1 MNARPAPADQ
11 RALSQA
17 YLQKVFADRPRLE
30 DVANALLQQGLN
42 ERFASQALRAANLA
56 IGQPI
61 KDSTGGYTQIRSAA
75 DALIERVMRGE
86 AVHYAPDRHVVLNV
100 SGTIPKA
107 LSSAMTINDL
117 AQLINQTGPLL
128 VARFQQRLAD
138 YWSEPATLVDPLSSR
153 WRSVSKHLNLCL
165 KKAPQVPPLSTEQSR
180 RVLGDLYPS
189 REERDTFAGRDQ
201 YQVFLVHAV
210 SGSGPGEWLTLL
222 LLKRRWLGSDAYY
235 LYNPGGSLLS
245 LDSLNNVPPLLAR
258 YMSDHRCGETIRWA
272 LFEPDGDVF
281 DRLAQTL
288 LEKQLRDL
296 AQVSWSTF
304 PSVDYY
310 KQLFNTLTAPD
321 TWFSAPDSPYAELD
335 ESRLPAWLQGAK
347 PELRRHYSQW
357 LDKLAEVERASAN
370 TDYLEGVDTIGVY
383 TRKALQK
390 QMAQD
395 HPLELL
401 INPDDYAVAIT
412 RTQAGTVGWT
422 QTTER
427 SLTEWALDNP
437 FASSYAHAEIK
448 NLKEPG
454 YVPDWWLTTDY
465 LKTLIERVDIGRHYP
480 AFLEQAL
487 IDESA
492 EMRRRRQ
499 LFQDHARVQLPLLAL
514 EHLLRGQ
521 AGFTWEGFK
530 TLRALLHPETA
541 KELVSER
548 RPVVA
553 RPLAF
558 RLHAGARAR
567 VAANMFL
574 IGSANAA
581 NSPHIL
587 YCPGG
592 PQILKAFASRQG
604 MLDAVAQ
611 TGAPLNIAVLNS
623 LDEPSRAL
631 FGNGGFLKPHTQ
643 RQLPGDEYSPPTASS
658 PVLLSDEQVAGDF
671 LQHVFKENA
680 KALVAKA
687 RQQAVSTQAQRW
699 AAFRND
705 LWQVFN
711 AVLPLLRGPL
721 ATTGWLVQLMRGTQ
735 TLVAG
740 QAQDTA
746 AASAEFISS
755 LAGLLLH
762 HVATLDE
769 RLGIAPAK
777 PRRVSTEIG
786 AVPARNTLQLEGGAL
801 MRAVPPKEI
810 SPMYT
815 PSWSSATATLS
826 KSQRENLATFRWRAE
841 NALPFQRSPVQP
853 GFVETKGPTKGLY
866 RVFTREQRYYL
877 HAHIDWEL
885 YPVTA
890 VEDGYRVIDI
900 HQHTRLGPWVK
911 SDGNGVWSFDLRLRL
926 LGGMRRSKQLPS
938 RDNIRNRNK
947 TLDEDYQRAQTELGE
962 SERRLETAFNLYSA
976 IRDKPEHPRFDYSF
990 QQYER
995 AQQDQERCQVTL
1007 LEALKRKHENQPI
1020 HPFETQL
1027 IAQLDD
1033 MVSNLRQQIA
1043 LQVIARNAARASKE
1057 VFEGWINDLASTDD
1071 PVVQQAHRAIFD
1083 HTNTAAR
1090 FNRQLLELS
1099 LKEQARLRELSSVPS
1114 YDPAVHLPDEMA
1126 KAIGTPMNWRIKLI
1140 ENYQILMLKRPPI
1153 GAEYENYGP
1162 LSKTLDLLIREVV
1175 THDNLLA
1182 TDELPR
1188 DERIELLGEVINQYT
1203 AIQDRLDFVGAP
1215 SSDLFDLNVFE
1226 QLERLITDV
1235 HEEAEQAQAQLLK
1248 EQAREPVAKA
1258 PTRRPSG
1265 SRQRLIVTHSKQVFR
1280 GQVRERTPEQ
1290 DADIVD
1296 VEEPID
1302 HQRLGTFKASEEAGV
1317 WEEIRTE
1324 APRSHPPAR
1333 SVKSLMGD
1341 ADILLERARDAI
1353 NEAGRIA
1360 LASNSPITVEE
1371 ELTRVAANAREKAS
1385 KLRQAID
1392 QRGKP
1397 ANAREASLLNDLETT
1412 ATALTE
1418 EGRLLRIEI
1427 IKRNPPEASRIQ
1439 YLKEQGEIEIVK
1451 IEGRVKL
1458 RRDDDYLQ
1466 EYLIRDNNRTPLAY
1480 AHFHYRTEQAPLAQF
1495 TAGHLKRI
1503 DQRYVGFVSRE
1514 GQPAQYLL
1522 QVHRSVIGSRLA
1534 EALFFGVTRS
1544 MPRAGRGKY
1553 W

>member
-1 MNARPAPADQ
+1 MNAHPAPADQ
-11 RALSQA
+11 RVLSQA

-42 ERFASQALRAANLA
+42 QRFASQALRAANLA

-75 DALIERVMRGE
+75 DALIKRVMRGE

-165 KKAPQVPPLSTEQSR
+165 KKAPQVPPLSIEHSR
-180 RVLGDLYPS
+180 RVLGDLYPT
-189 REERDTFAGRDQ
+189 REERDTAAGPDQ
-201 YQVFLVHAV
+201 YPVFLIHAV
-210 SGSGPGEWLTLL
+210 SGPGPGEWLTLL
-222 LLKRRWLGSDAYY
+222 LLKRRWQGREAYY
-235 LYNPGGSLLS
+235 LYSPDGSLLS
-245 LDSLNNVPPLLAR
+245 LDSLNNVAPLLPR
-258 YMSDHRCGETIRWA
+258 YMSDHRSGEGIRWA
-272 LFEPDGDVF
+272 VFEPDGDVF

-288 LEKQLRDL
+288 LEKQLRDV
-296 AQVSWSTF
+296 AQISWSSF
-304 PSVDYY
+304 PSVGYY

-321 TWFSAPDSPYAELD
+321 AWFSPPDSPHAELD
-335 ESRLPAWLQGAK
+335 ESRLPAWLQGAR
-347 PELRRHYSQW
+347 PELRRIYSQW
-357 LDKLAEVERASAN
+357 LDKLAEVERASAGA
-370 TDYLEGVDTIGVY
+370 DYLDGVDTISVY

-390 QMAQD
+390 QMARDYPQ
-395 HPLELL
+395 EVA

-412 RTQAGTVGWT
+412 RTQGGTVGWT
-422 QTTER
+422 HITER

-437 FASSYAHAEIK
+437 FTSSYAHAEIK

-465 LKTLIERVDIGRHYP
+465 LKTLIEQVDIGQHYP
-480 AFLEQAL
+480 AFLEQTL
-487 IDESA
+487 TGDSTDV
-492 EMRRRRQ
+492 RRRQ
-499 LFQDHARVQLPLLAL
+499 QLFHDHARVQLPLLAL
-514 EHLLRGQ
+514 EHLLRGR
-521 AGFTWEGFK
+521 AGFTWESFK
-530 TLRALLHPETA
+530 TLRALLDPQTA
-541 KELVSER
+541 AQRVSDH

-558 RLHAGARAR
+558 LLHAGARAR

-574 IGSANAA
+574 IGAANAA

-587 YCPGG
+587 YRPGG
-592 PQILKAFASRQG
+592 PQILQAFASRQG
-604 MLDAVAQ
+604 VLDAIAQ
-611 TGAPLNIAVLNS
+611 TGTPLNIAVLNS
-623 LDEPSRAL
+623 LDEPSRVL
-631 FGNGGFLKPHTQ
+631 FGNGGFLSPHTQ
-643 RQLPGDEYSPPTASS
+643 RQLQGDEHSPSTASS
-658 PVLLSDEQVAGDF
+658 PALLSDEQVAGDF

-711 AVLPLLRGPL
+711 TVLPLLRGPL
-721 ATTGWLVQLMRGTQ
+721 ATTGWLVQLMRSTQ
-735 TLVAG
+735 ALVSG
-740 QAQDTA
+740 QAQDA
-746 AASAEFISS
+746 AATSAEFISS

-777 PRRVSTEIG
+777 PHRVSAEIG
-786 AVPARNTLQLEGGAL
+786 AVPAHNTLQLEGSAL

-810 SPMYT
+810 SPICT

-841 NALPFQRSPVQP
+841 NAMAFQRNPVQP
-853 GFVETKGPTKGLY
+853 AFVETKGPTKGLY

-877 HAHIDWEL
+877 HAHIDKEL

-890 VEDGYRVIDI
+890 VEDGFRVIDI
-900 HQHTRLGPWVK
+900 HQHARLGPWVK

-926 LGGMRRSKQLPS
+926 LGGMRRSRQLPS
-938 RDNIRNRNK
+938 RADIQRRNQM
-947 TLDEDYQRAQTELGE
+947 LDQDYQRARAELVQ
-962 SERRLETAFNLYSA
+962 SERSLEAAFKVYSA
-976 IRDKPEHPRFDYSF
+976 IRDNPEHPRFGYGF
-990 QQYER
+990 QRYEQ
-995 AQQDQERCQVTL
+995 AQQEQERCQVTL

-1020 HPFETQL
+1020 NQFNTEL
-1027 IAQLDD
+1027 IEQLDD

-1057 VFEGWINDLASTDD
+1057 VFEGWINDLAATDD
-1071 PVVQQAHRAIFD
+1071 AIVLPSHQAIFE

-1099 LKEQARLRELSSVPS
+1099 LKEQARLHERSSIPS
-1114 YDPAVHLPDEMA
+1114 YDPAAYPPDEMA
-1126 KAIGTPMNWRIKLI
+1126 KMIGTPMNWRTKLI

-1153 GAEYENYGP
+1153 GAEYENYDP
-1162 LSKTLDLLIREVV
+1162 LSKTLDLLIREVL
-1175 THDNLLA
+1175 THGNLLA
-1182 TDELPR
+1182 ADELPR
-1188 DERIELLGEVINQYT
+1188 DKRIELLGEVIKQYT

-1235 HEEAEQAQAQLLK
+1235 REEAEQAQAQLLK
-1248 EQAREPVAKA
+1248 EQAQEPTAKA

-1265 SRQRLIVTHSKQVFR
+1265 SRQRLIVTRNKQVFR

-1302 HQRLGTFKASEEAGV
+1302 HQRLGTFKASEETGV
-1317 WEEIRTE
+1317 WEEICAQ
-1324 APRSHPPAR
+1324 APRPHAPAR

-1371 ELTRVAANAREKAS
+1371 ELTRIAANAREKAS

-1397 ANAREASLLNDLETT
+1397 ASAREASQLNDLETT

-1427 IKRNPPEASRIQ
+1427 IKRNPPQASRIQ

-1458 RRDDDYLQ
+1458 RRDGDYLQ
-1466 EYLIRDNNRTPLAY
+1466 EYLIRDNDRTPLAY
-1480 AHFHYRTEQAPLAQF
+1480 AHFHYRTEQAPLAEF
-1495 TAGHLKRI
+1495 TAGHLKRT
-1503 DQRYVGFVSRE
+1503 DQRYVGFVSTE
-1514 GQPAQYLL
+1514 GQPAQNLL

-1534 EALFFGVTRS
+1534 EALFFGVTRTV
-1544 MPRAGRGKY
+1544 PRTGRGKY